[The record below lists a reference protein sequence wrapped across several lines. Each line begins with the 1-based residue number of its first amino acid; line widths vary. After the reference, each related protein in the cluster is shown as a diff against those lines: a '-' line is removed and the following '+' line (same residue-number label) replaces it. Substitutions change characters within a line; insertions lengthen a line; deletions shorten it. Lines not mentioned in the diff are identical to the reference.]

1 MTCNGLTFDEG
12 ELGIKESIPKVDGI
26 SCNSSSP
33 KVREFGDANSS
44 ASLEN
49 NTLITFKKQIKR
61 SWESPKIEVSYKLK
75 NKKIKEII

>member
-33 KVREFGDANSS
+33 KVREFGDSNSS
-44 ASLEN
+44 AS
-49 NTLITFKKQIKR
+49 
-61 SWESPKIEVSYKLK
+61 
-75 NKKIKEII
+75 